1 MLLWFLKI
9 ISSGLYLHKSF
20 GTASQKLRL
29 IDTFERDCR
38 CEWSS
43 WILAPDGFYP
53 QQSIWQMEGNIQ
65 KTEQDVLLLIVF
77 ITSFDNWD
85 HSILTPVV
93 TLDRIHNY
101 SFNFLRKH
109 TQFQYT
115 FLPFCPD
122 KYSFSFDYELNVYSW
137 NFTPSFRIPSEWV
150 NKWICKLDSW
160 PCVQCVFN
168 KR

>member
-53 QQSIWQMEGNIQ
+53 QQSLWQM
-65 KTEQDVLLLIVF
+65 D
-77 ITSFDNWD
+77 
-85 HSILTPVV
+85 
-93 TLDRIHNY
+93 
-101 SFNFLRKH
+101 RKH
-109 TQFQYT
+109 PKDRARCAFIDCIYNYFWQ
-115 FLPFCPD
+115 LR
-122 KYSFSFDYELNVYSW
+122 SLNFDTSSNRKLHW
-137 NFTPSFRIPSEWV
+137 TGFTIILLTSCGNRQNSKTHLGLFALTNILSALIMSSMCIHGISHLVLEFPQSE
-150 NKWICKLDSW
+150 
-160 PCVQCVFN
+160 
-168 KR
+168 